1 MSRVDTAT
9 GKGGGRRTENPAPE
23 AEDGGIRPK
32 DDQPARFTGQ
42 MQAKESGDKPEGS
55 QDRQQG

>member
-9 GKGGGRRTENPAPE
+9 GKGGGRLTENPAPE

-32 DDQPARFTGQ
+32 DDKPARFTGQ
-42 MQAKESGDKPEGS
+42 MQAEEPEDKPEAS
-55 QDRQQG
+55 KDR

>member
-9 GKGGGRRTENPAPE
+9 GKGGGRLTENPAPE

-32 DDQPARFTGQ
+32 DDKPARFTGQ
-42 MQAKESGDKPEGS
+42 MQAEDADDKTEKS
-55 QDRQQG
+55 KDQQG